1 MTKNMKTIVI
11 VGLIAIVAALSVA
24 YAALSKTLNI
34 TGTATLKQNTW
45 SIAFGSGSCAAT
57 GSATAG
63 TVSGSGTTT
72 ASVSGVKLALP
83 GDTVTCTVP
92 ITNNGTINATLSS
105 ISYTAPTISGTSD
118 TDIKSWITASVTY
131 DGVTLGD
138 NATTNLNNITS
149 ASKQSLNTGITKNVV
164 IKYTYSSSAT
174 KVPGADVT
182 IGSLAVSTNYVQ
194 S

>member
-1 MTKNMKTIVI
+1 MSKNLKTISI

-24 YAALSKTLNI
+24 YAALSQTLNI

-45 SIAFGSGSCAAT
+45 NIAFGSGNCLAT

-63 TVSGSGTTT
+63 TVDGSGSTT
-72 ASVSGVKLALP
+72 ASVTGVKLALP
-83 GDTVTCTVP
+83 GDTVTCTIP

-105 ISYTAPTISGTSD
+105 ISYTAPTITGTSD
-118 TDIKSWITASVTY
+118 DSIKQGIETSVTY
-131 DGVTLGD
+131 DGVALGN
-138 NATTNLNNITS
+138 NATTNLNSIKS
-149 ASKQSLNTGITKNVV
+149 ASKQGLNTGASRNVV

-182 IGSLAVSTNYVQ
+182 IGSLAVSTNFVQ
-194 S
+194 A